1 MGSRS
6 IKGRYK
12 IKKKNGKAVALG
24 VLAVVAAI
32 GVAGCVGVYALCS
45 TWLQDL
51 PDYKNSDA
59 YNTALPTKVYA
70 SDGTTLLAEFEL
82 ENRDPVTI
90 DQISPYV
97 LQGTVA
103 TEDERFYDHKGV
115 DLAGVARAAV
125 NNLMGGAL
133 EGASTITQQFVRNTV
148 LSGEMNEISFKRKV
162 REMYIAL
169 KLEEQYS
176 KDEILLMYLNTIN
189 YGSGAYGIQAAAQR
203 YYSKNATDLT
213 ISEAA
218 TLIGIPQSPTYNN
231 PIDNPDNCLAR
242 RNVVLQRMLTNGVIT
257 QEEHDA
263 AAAEPIKLNP
273 TTPSETGIVAYPYF
287 TSYVRNQLT
296 DSNGRYAYSTAEI
309 FKGGLTIITTLD
321 IDVQTA
327 AEEAAAWKEGGSS
340 TFECSIVATDPNTGH
355 IKAMVGG
362 KDYETTQVNMAT
374 GEGGMG
380 RQAGS
385 TFKTF
390 TLVAAIEQGIDPET
404 KIDASAKADLPGWA
418 KGQLANINNAEY
430 GTRSIERAF
439 WVSSNTA
446 FARLCCSIGADSV
459 VEMAHRLGIKSE
471 LPVVNSITLG
481 VGSVTPLEMA
491 NAYGT
496 IANGGTYYEAECI
509 ITITDRNGNV
519 IVDNTAPEGERVIS
533 QEVAGAA
540 IDVMKGVVTSGTGK
554 AARLSN
560 GQVAAGKTG
569 TSDDYKDSW
578 FCGFTPQYSVA
589 IWYGDRSDY
598 SKARTV
604 SGSCA
609 GVFSKFLNK
618 VLSGEPK
625 ESFFE
630 HGDPVYIKDYT
641 DETYHIGGWY
651 GDGDEEADENPLDEM
666 PDGTVITDE
675 NGNIIAG
682 GGEGSESEGE
692 SGEGS
697 GGEGEGG
704 EGTSGGTTPA
714 PEGGGTTPAPE
725 GGGTTTPTTPPDVEP
740 AGVSQAA

>member
-1 MGSRS
+1 MGSRA

-12 IKKKNGKAVALG
+12 IKKKNGKAIVLAVFG
-24 VLAVVAAI
+24 VLAAVA
-32 GVAGCVGVYALCS
+32 VAGVVGVFALCS
-45 TWLQDL
+45 SWLQDL
-51 PDYKNSDA
+51 PDYQSADA
-59 YNTALPTKVYA
+59 YNTAQPTRVYA

-82 ENRDPVTI
+82 EQRDPVTL
-90 DQISPYV
+90 DQISPLV
-97 LQGTVA
+97 LKGTVA
-103 TEDERFYDHKGV
+103 TEDERFYDHNGV
-115 DLAGVARAAV
+115 DLMGVARAAV
-125 NNLMGGAL
+125 NNILGGEL

-189 YGSGAYGIQAAAQR
+189 YGSGAYGIEAAAKR
-203 YYSKNATDLT
+203 YYSKSAMDLT
-213 ISEAA
+213 LNEAA

-231 PIDNPDNCLAR
+231 PIDNPENCLAR
-242 RNVVLQRMLTNGVIT
+242 RNVVLQRMLSNGVIT
-257 QEEHDA
+257 QEEFDA
-263 AAAEPIKLNP
+263 ASAEPIALNP
-273 TTPSETGIVAYPYF
+273 TVPSSTGIVAYPYF
-287 TSYVRNQLT
+287 TSYVRNQLS
-296 DSNGRYAYSTAEI
+296 DANGRYAYSTAEI
-309 FKGGLTIITTLD
+309 FKGGLTVVTTLD
-321 IDVQTA
+321 INTQTA

-340 TFECSIVATDPNTGH
+340 VYECSIVAIDPDNGH

-362 KDYETTQVNMAT
+362 KDYEATQVNMAT

-390 TLVAAIEQGIDPET
+390 TLVAAIEQGIDPDT
-404 KIDASAKADLPGWA
+404 LIDASAKADLPGWA

-459 VEMAHRLGIKSE
+459 VEMAHRLGIKSD
-471 LPVVNSITLG
+471 LPEVNSVTLG

-491 NAYGT
+491 NAYAT
-496 IANGGTYYEAECI
+496 IANGGTYYEAECVM
-509 ITITDRNGNV
+509 TITDRNGKV
-519 IVDNTAPEGERVIS
+519 IVDNTNPEGERVIS

-540 IDVMKGVVTSGTGK
+540 IDVMRGVVTNGTGT

-578 FCGFTPQYSVA
+578 FCGITPQYSVA
-589 IWYGDRSDY
+589 IWFGDRSDY

-618 VLSGEPK
+618 ALAGQPTEK
-625 ESFFE
+625 FFD
-630 HGDPVYIKDYT
+630 HGQPVYVKNYV
-641 DETYHIGGWY
+641 DETYHIGKWY
-651 GDGDEEADENPLDEM
+651 GSGEEDDGENDDEALDEM
-666 PDGTVITDE
+666 PTTDVVDPNNPDQPGEGEGGTGE
-675 NGNIIAG
+675 G
-682 GGEGSESEGE
+682 GGTGGGGNTGDGVG
-692 SGEGS
+692 GEGS
-697 GGEGEGG
+697 GGEGSGGGAGG
-704 EGTSGGTTPA
+704 EGGAGGA
-714 PEGGGTTPAPE
+714 GGGDAQ
-725 GGGTTTPTTPPDVEP
+725 
-740 AGVSQAA
+740 QAAVE

>member
-1 MGSRS
+1 MGSRA

-12 IKKKNGKAVALG
+12 VKKRNGKAVVLG
-24 VLAVVAAI
+24 VLAVFAAFCI
-32 GVAGCVGVYALCS
+32 AGGVGAYALCS
-45 TWLQDL
+45 NWLQDL
-51 PDYKNSDA
+51 PDYKSADA
-59 YNTALPTKVYA
+59 YNTAQPTRVYA
-70 SDGTTLLAEFEL
+70 ADGTTLLAEFEL
-82 ENRDPVTI
+82 ENRDPVTL
-90 DQISPYV
+90 DQISTYV
-97 LQGTVA
+97 TAGTVA
-103 TEDERFYDHKGV
+103 TEDERFYDHSGV
-115 DLAGVARAAV
+115 DLMGVARAVV
-125 NNLMGGAL
+125 NNMMGGEL

-148 LSGEMNEISFKRKV
+148 LSGEMSEISFKRKI

-218 TLIGIPQSPTYNN
+218 TLIGIPQSPSYNN
-231 PIDNPDNCLAR
+231 PVDNPENCLAR
-242 RNVVLQRMLTNGVIT
+242 RNVVLQRMLSNEVIT
-257 QEEHDA
+257 QEEYDQA
-263 AAAEPIKLNP
+263 LAEPIALNP
-273 TTPSETGIVAYPYF
+273 TVPSESGIIAYPYF
-287 TSYVRNQLT
+287 TSYVRNQLS
-296 DSNGRYAYSTAEI
+296 DPDGRYAYSTAEI
-309 FKGGLTIITTLD
+309 FKGGLTVVTTLD
-321 IDVQTA
+321 VNVQTA
-327 AEEAAAWKEGGSS
+327 AEEAAAWKEGGSEV
-340 TFECSIVATDPNTGH
+340 FECSIVAVDPDNGH

-362 KDYETTQVNMAT
+362 KNYEETQVNMAT

-404 KIDASAKADLPGWA
+404 MIDASATADLPGWA
-418 KGQLANINNAEY
+418 AGQLANINHAEY

-446 FARLCCSIGADSV
+446 FARLCCSIGPDAV

-471 LPVVNSITLG
+471 LPVVNSVTLG

-491 NAYGT
+491 NAYAT
-496 IANGGTYYEAECI
+496 IANGGTFYEAECV

-519 IVDNTAPEGERVIS
+519 IIDNTAPEGERVIS

-540 IDVMKGVVTSGTGK
+540 IDVMKGVVTSGTGT

-578 FCGFTPQYSVA
+578 FCGVTPQYSVA
-589 IWYGDRSDY
+589 IWFGDRSDY

-618 VLSGEPK
+618 VLSGQPTEK
-625 ESFFE
+625 FFE
-630 HGDPVYIKDYT
+630 AGDPVYIDDFV

-651 GDGDEEADENPLDEM
+651 GEGDEEADDNPLDEM
-666 PDGTVITDE
+666 PTEVVDPNNPNSQNPEDGT
-675 NGNIIAG
+675 
-682 GGEGSESEGE
+682 EGE
-692 SGEGS
+692 N
-697 GGEGEGG
+697 GEGG
-704 EGTSGGTTPA
+704 TTGEGTNTGGTG
-714 PEGGGTTPAPE
+714 EGGST
-725 GGGTTTPTTPPDVEP
+725 GGENSGEETPPP
-740 AGVSQAA
+740 SQPPTDPSAVAA